1 MKCLGSSSCRSVSL
15 FLILTTA
22 ILTFA
27 QGKPGGSGAGTGRSP
42 GTTSPNLPSPTAPDR
57 LPSDNPMTR
66 STFLSGKVAID
77 DGSLLTD
84 RAIIQSVCRGNVR
97 NEGYT
102 DSRGSFS
109 FDLGDKTRE
118 AVALADESGVSM
130 GSLNSAYK
138 GAGRRDMRDC
148 ELRAVLAGFSSQTV
162 ELAGKLNDFGNA
174 DVGTIVLHRLSQ
186 VEGFTISA
194 TSAMAP
200 AKARKEYDKG
210 MEDLKKGKLDSAQ
223 QRFSKAV
230 EIYPKYAVAWCELGR
245 IQVQKND
252 LEAARNSFHQS
263 LTADSK
269 FITPYGELA
278 LLAMKG
284 KQWKEAVENTDAL
297 LALNP
302 LNFPEYWYY
311 NSLAS
316 FYLDDLAK
324 AEKSAL
330 RCMAI
335 DTEHKIPRAE
345 YVLGIVLAKK
355 GDYPDA
361 AAHIRNYIR
370 MSPNAPDINVAQRQI
385 AELEKSTA
393 ATRSQNK

>member
-1 MKCLGSSSCRSVSL
+1 MKCLGSSSCLSVSL
-15 FLILTTA
+15 FLILTAATS
-22 ILTFA
+22 TFA
-27 QGKPGGSGAGTGRSP
+27 QGKPGGSGGGTGRSP
-42 GTTSPNLPSPTAPDR
+42 GTASPNPPRPTAPDS

-66 STFLSGKVAID
+66 PTFLSGKVAID
-77 DGSLLTD
+77 DGTLLTD
-84 RAIIQSVCRGNVR
+84 QAIIQSVCHGNVR

-102 DSRGSFS
+102 DSRGGFS

-130 GSLNSAYK
+130 GRSNSAHK
-138 GAGRRDMRDC
+138 GTGRRDMRDC

-200 AKARKEYDKG
+200 PKARKEYDKG
-210 MEDLKKGKLDSAQ
+210 IEDLKKGKLDSAQ

-263 LTADSK
+263 ITADSK

-284 KQWKEAVENTDAL
+284 KQWKEALENTDAL

-345 YVLGIVLAKK
+345 YLLGIVLAKK

-361 AAHIRNYIR
+361 VAHIRNYIR
-370 MSPNAPDINVAQRQI
+370 MSPNAPDINMAQRQI
-385 AELEKSTA
+385 ADLEKSAT
-393 ATRSQNK
+393 TRSQNE

>member
-1 MKCLGSSSCRSVSL
+1 MKCLGSASCLSVSL
-15 FLILTTA
+15 FFILTTA
-22 ILTFA
+22 ISTFA
-27 QGKPGGSGAGTGRSP
+27 QAKPGGSGGGTGRSP
-42 GTTSPNLPSPTAPDR
+42 GTGSSNPRPTAPDS
-57 LPSDNPMTR
+57 LPSDNPRTR
-66 STFLSGKVAID
+66 TTFLSGTVAID
-77 DGSLLTD
+77 DGALLTD

-102 DSRGSFS
+102 DSRGGFS

-118 AVALADESGVSM
+118 VVALADESDVSGG
-130 GSLNSAYK
+130 GSNGAYK
-138 GAGRRDMRDC
+138 RSAPRDMREC
-148 ELRAVLAGFSSQTV
+148 ELRAVLAGFSSQAV
-162 ELAGKLNDFGNA
+162 ELASKLNDFGNTN
-174 DVGTIVLHRLSQ
+174 VGTIVLHRLSQ

-194 TSAMAP
+194 TSALAP
-200 AKARKEYDKG
+200 PSARKEYDKG

-230 EIYPKYAVAWCELGR
+230 EIYPRYAVAWCELGR
-245 IQVQKND
+245 IQVHKND
-252 LEAARNSFHQS
+252 VEAARNSFHQS
-263 LTADSK
+263 ITADSK

-278 LLAMKG
+278 QLAMKG
-284 KQWKEAVENTDAL
+284 NQWKEALENTDAL

-302 LNFPEYWYY
+302 LNFPQYWYY

-355 GDYPDA
+355 GNYPEA

-370 MSPNAPDINVAQRQI
+370 MSPNAPDINLAQRQI
-385 AELEKSTA
+385 AELEKSIATA
-393 ATRSQNK
+393 GSQNK